1 MQTIG
6 LLTGLATFVIIAAFH
21 PLVVQAEYLFSQ
33 KAGILFLFAGGLI
46 LFFSFQ
52 VESPLFSAV
61 LGVLAFTCFW
71 SIKEIYDLSF
81 QKRKSSPKK
90 NGSVTGP
97 RKKKSKI

>member
-81 QKRKSSPKK
+81 QKRKSSSKEKWVRYRASQKK
-90 NGSVTGP
+90 
-97 RKKKSKI
+97 I